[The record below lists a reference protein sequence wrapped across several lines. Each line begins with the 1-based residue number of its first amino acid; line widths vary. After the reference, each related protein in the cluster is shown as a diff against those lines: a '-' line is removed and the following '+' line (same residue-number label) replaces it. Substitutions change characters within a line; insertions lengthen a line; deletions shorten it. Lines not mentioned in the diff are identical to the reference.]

1 MLINQVMLYTE
12 THPVD
17 HALGTVVITHGIALH
32 SLYYRRLAKL
42 INQSGYQV
50 LLYDVRGH
58 GKSQGKR
65 GDIDDIKTFIED
77 LNQIIIQIKKDTS
90 KPVYL
95 LGHSMGGVIS
105 KYYAATY
112 DNYDGLIV
120 MSSPNSVKKL
130 GVLQWLPMFLVGN
143 IRIKTNFQDSRL
155 SNLPPDENV
164 EPYALK
170 SFTIRLIINVL
181 KKGLKYIRKNISRIQ
196 KPVLTIHGSDDQL
209 VSIDESISFDKS
221 LKNEHHKFVSIQ
233 GGYHNLNHDTVT
245 DDVGKVIGQ
254 WLNQLEK

>member
-12 THPVD
+12 MHPVD
-17 HALGTVVITHGIALH
+17 KALGTVVITHGIALH

-42 INQSGYQV
+42 INQHGYQV

-65 GDIDDIKTFIED
+65 GDIDRIETFVED
-77 LNQIIIQIKKDTS
+77 LNQIVNHLKKDTA

-105 KYYAATY
+105 KCYAATY

-120 MSSPNSVKKL
+120 LSSPNSVKQL
-130 GVLQWLPMFLVGN
+130 GILQWLPMILVGN
-143 IRIKTNFQDSRL
+143 LRIKTNFQDPRL

-170 SFTIRLIINVL
+170 SFTLRLVFNVL
-181 KKGLKYIRKNISRIQ
+181 KKGLKFIKKNISKIQ
-196 KPVLTIHGSDDQL
+196 KPVLTLHGSEDAL

-221 LKNEHHKFVSIQ
+221 LKNNDHQFVSIS

-245 DDVGKVIGQ
+245 DEVGKVIGE
-254 WLNQLEK
+254 WLNHINK